1 MDKKRIRKVDYAA
14 EDTGKEKRKLKKQS
28 EIKQQDVF
36 QKSEGF
42 QYQSEGFYTTKLALF
57 RYNWISQWTQ
67 EVKNNIDENFIS
79 HFRVQITWY

>member
-1 MDKKRIRKVDYAA
+1 MDKKRLRKVDYAA
-14 EDTGKEKRKLKKQS
+14 KDTGKEKRKLKKQS

-36 QKSEGF
+36 QKSGF
-42 QYQSEGFYTTKLALF
+42 QYQSKGFYTTKLALF

>member
-1 MDKKRIRKVDYAA
+1 MDKKRIRKVNYAA
-14 EDTGKEKRKLKKQS
+14 KDTGKEKRKLKKQS

-36 QKSEGF
+36 QKSGF
-42 QYQSEGFYTTKLALF
+42 QYHSEGFYTTKLALF